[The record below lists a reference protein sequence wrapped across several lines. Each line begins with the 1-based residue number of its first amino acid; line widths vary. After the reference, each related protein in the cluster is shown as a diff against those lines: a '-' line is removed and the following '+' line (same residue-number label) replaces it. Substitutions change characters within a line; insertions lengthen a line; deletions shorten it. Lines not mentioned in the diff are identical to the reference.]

1 MKCGDFVYNRE
12 IKEKYFETLGGS
24 EASKTST
31 RKRFEWFERKIESK
45 LDMDVL
51 EVSKEQF
58 QDMMNACEW
67 VDIDAVYPIC
77 KAIKAYNRWAHETNQ
92 SFHYSDMI
100 EGFDPRTDIDYAIGI
115 RAYIQ
120 PSPEALIQH
129 ISKVYDLSE
138 GFEVI
143 PALIFAW
150 LGFDIND
157 APKIKKEQVNFD
169 ARIIYN
175 MDGSIYQYNIPECF
189 WEALRVYSKT
199 FTATRFISGSFP
211 VYADDLGFFIK
222 RMLPKGSKKYGTPYT
237 GRQITSNIGKF
248 MELYER
254 KYHEVS
260 HCNYTAAAR
269 SGVLYRLYELES
281 SGVDLYAKV
290 SRPQVD
296 AIIGNKIFMDAM
308 TIYEAYRRVY
318 YPRNK

>member
-1 MKCGDFVYNRE
+1 MKCGDFVYNKE
-12 IKEKYFETLGGS
+12 IKERYLETLNATTARYVRG
-24 EASKTST
+24 
-31 RKRFEWFERKIESK
+31 RFEYLGECFEEP
-45 LDMDVL
+45 LDRDIL
-51 EVSKEQF
+51 EVSKEDFCQRF
-58 QDMMNACEW
+58 NMEKRI
-67 VDIDAVYPIC
+67 DIDSVRVFIA
-77 KAIKAYNRWAHETNQ
+77 AIRGYNDWAHRTNQ
-92 SFHYSDMI
+92 QLKFTDMI
-100 EGFDPRTDIDYAIGI
+100 DSFDFRKDVDYTLGI
-115 RAYIQ
+115 KDCIQ

-129 ISKVYDLSE
+129 ISKVYDLFE
-138 GFEVI
+138 GFEVV

-157 APKIKKEQVNFD
+157 APRIKKEQVNFD

-175 MDGSIYQYNIPECF
+175 MDGSVYQYNIPECF
-189 WEALRVYSKT
+189 WEVLRVYAKT

-281 SGVDLYAKV
+281 SGVDLYAKA